1 MVANKI
7 DKDIYLEKIKAKL
20 SNIST
25 ENASKILNTRTCCF
39 INKNKILLMYS
50 TKQI

>member
-7 DKDIYLEKIKAKL
+7 DKNIYLEKKAKL

-50 TKQI
+50 TKQK